1 MSAASTVTVWQLGT
15 GEAETATAQQMQ
27 GAAYMLLRQLATLLR
42 CYVAAVWHSAVA
54 QKHGCGGAA
63 SLQLLKMQREKHST
77 PTTWLAHLAGNTP
90 RQAVARVPCR
100 RRMQPAQ
107 LQRPLAQLAGNPQ
120 GRTHRHIQHLCQI
133 FCLHACQTVPVQ
145 LVYTSVTPAC
155 FPQKTLPLL
164 RRPAGL
170 CATSCT

>member
-42 CYVAAVWHSAVA
+42 CYVAVSLAFGSGTEAWLRRCSQPATAKDAAGEA
-54 QKHGCGGAA
+54 QHTNNMAGTSCRKHATPSCGARALQETHAACAAAAA
-63 SLQLLKMQREKHST
+63 SCTACRKPPGPYASSH
-77 PTTWLAHLAGNTP
+77 PAP
-90 RQAVARVPCR
+90 VP
-100 RRMQPAQ
+100 
-107 LQRPLAQLAGNPQ
+107 
-120 GRTHRHIQHLCQI
+120 IV
-133 FCLHACQTVPVQ
+133 CLHACQTVPVQ
-145 LVYTSVTPAC
+145 LVYTSATPAC